1 MPGRFHSRL
10 LCATAL
16 LAVPAAAMAQENRA
30 EETLYVTAARIP
42 LASDDVTVSVSVL
55 DTTMIE
61 ARGGVFVADILRA
74 IPGLSVSRS
83 GTAGALTQIRA
94 RGSEANHVL
103 VLIDGIEAASPF
115 TGETDFAHF
124 AFDDL
129 ASIEVARGEQSALW
143 GADAIGGVI
152 SLRSALPEQGR
163 EASLRVETG
172 SFGTIRLS
180 ARLGKALERGYL
192 AAGIGA
198 YETDGIDVS
207 GLAGERDGYSNRSA
221 NLQAGHELGAG
232 IRIETALRWVG
243 YQTASDADID
253 YDGLLDNTDDRRAGD
268 QILARAGL
276 SVDQRVGSVAMSHE
290 VAVQLTDDVSRSFDS
305 GTRTALSEG
314 QRSQA
319 HYQVTGR
326 WSAGETEHR
335 LTGLIEYERDETSND
350 AGPGS
355 LANQSQDL
363 SSKAFAFDYGLGRG
377 PLDLTLSARHESNH
391 RFEDALT
398 WRAGLAWAF
407 ESLGGRLRLS
417 GGEGVKNPGVFELF
431 GYYPAYFIGN
441 PALKPERS
449 RGWELGWEQGFAEGR
464 GHASAVWFQ
473 SELTDEIYTDFGV
486 FPATARNATSRSN
499 RSGLELEAGW
509 DVSEAVALFGSATLM
524 DSEQDGAAEIRRPER
539 LASLT
544 LDWHPAETDWS
555 ASLTIDHTG
564 EQLDTDFG
572 TFQTVT
578 LDAYTLVGSQLRWQA
593 REGVELYLRGENL
606 LDEDYQDVFGYH
618 TPGRG
623 LYLGLRLRHG

>member
-1 MPGRFHSRL
+1 MPGRFYSRL

-16 LAVPAAAMAQENRA
+16 LAIPAAALAQESLA
-30 EETLYVTAARIP
+30 EDTVYVTAARIP
-42 LASDDVTVSVSVL
+42 LASDDATVSISLL
-55 DTTMIE
+55 DTAMLE
-61 ARGGVFVADILRA
+61 ARGAVFVADILRSV
-74 IPGLSVSRS
+74 PGLAVSRS

-115 TGETDFAHF
+115 TGEADFAHF

-152 SLRSALPEQGR
+152 SLRSALPEQGS
-163 EASLRVETG
+163 EASLRIEAG
-172 SFGTIRLS
+172 SFGTTRLS
-180 ARLGKALERGYL
+180 ARLGKGFDHGYL
-192 AAGIGA
+192 AAGVGA
-198 YETDGIDVS
+198 FETDGIDVS
-207 GLAGERDGYSNRSA
+207 GLGGERDGYSNRSA
-221 NLQAGHELGAG
+221 NLLAGYELSSD

-243 YQTASDADID
+243 YQTASDADSD
-253 YDGLLDNTDDRRAGD
+253 YDGRLDNTDDRRSGD

-276 SVDQRVGSVAMSHE
+276 SVDQRVGSVAVSHE

-326 WSAGETEHR
+326 WSQGEIEHR
-335 LTGLIEYERDETSND
+335 LTGLVEYEQDQTSND

-355 LANQSQDL
+355 LANQSQEL
-363 SSKAFAFDYGLGRG
+363 ASTAFAFDYGLGRG
-377 PLDLTLSARHESNH
+377 PLDLTLSARHESNQ

-407 ESLGGRLRLS
+407 DSLGGRLRLS

-449 RGWELGWEQGFAEGR
+449 RGWELGWEQGFLGGR

-486 FPATARNATSRSN
+486 FPATARNATSRSD

-509 DVSEAVALFGSATLM
+509 DVSEAVALFGSATFM

-544 LDWHPAETDWS
+544 LDWHPADVEWS

-572 TFQTVT
+572 TFQDVT
-578 LDAYTLVGSQLRWQA
+578 LDAYTLVGTQLRWQA
-593 REGVELYLRGENL
+593 RQGVELYLRGENL

>member
-1 MPGRFHSRL
+1 MPVTFHSRL

-16 LAVPAAAMAQENRA
+16 LAVPAAALAQETRA
-30 EETLYVTAARIP
+30 EETIYVTAARTP
-42 LASDDVTVSVSVL
+42 LASEDATASISVL
-55 DTTMIE
+55 DSTMIE
-61 ARGGVFVADILRA
+61 ARSGVFIADILRA
-74 IPGLSVSRS
+74 IPGLAVSRS

-115 TGETDFAHF
+115 TGEADFAHY

-163 EASLRVETG
+163 EAALRLEAG
-172 SFGTIRLS
+172 SFGTTRLS

-192 AAGIGA
+192 AAGVGVF
-198 YETDGIDVS
+198 ETDGIDVS
-207 GLAGERDGYSNRSA
+207 GLGGERDGYSNRSA
-221 NLQAGHELGAG
+221 NLQAGHELGDG
-232 IRIETALRWVG
+232 LRVETALRWVG
-243 YQTASDADID
+243 YDTASDADTD
-253 YDGLLDNTDDRRAGD
+253 YDGRLDNTGDSRRGD
-268 QILARAGL
+268 QVLARAAL
-276 SVDQRVGSVAMSHE
+276 SLDHE
-290 VAVQLTDDVSRSFDS
+290 VGELALAHEFAVQFTDDVSRSFDGAS
-305 GTRTALSEG
+305 RTALSQG

-319 HYQVTGR
+319 HYQLTGR
-326 WSAGETEHR
+326 WSAGAIEHR
-335 LTGLIEYERDETSND
+335 LTGLVEYEQDETSND

-355 LANQSQDL
+355 LANQRQNL
-363 SSKAFAFDYGLGRG
+363 SSTAFAFDYGLGRG
-377 PLDLTLSARHESNH
+377 PLDFTASARHESNQ

-398 WRAGLAWAF
+398 WRAGLAWSF
-407 ESLGGRLRLS
+407 DSLDGRLRLS

-431 GYYPAYFIGN
+431 GYFPAYFIGN
-441 PALKPERS
+441 PDLKPERS
-449 RGWELGWEQGFAEGR
+449 RGWELGWEQVFAGGR
-464 GHASAVWFQ
+464 GHASAVWFR

-486 FPATARNATSRSN
+486 FPATARNASSQSD
-499 RSGLELEAGW
+499 RSGLEFEAGW
-509 DVSEAVALFGSATLM
+509 DVTDRFAVFGSATLM

-544 LDWHPAETDWS
+544 LDWHPDASWS
-555 ASLTIDHTG
+555 ASMTFDHTG

-572 TFQTVT
+572 TFQDVT
-578 LDAYTLVGSQLRWQA
+578 LDAYTLVGGQLRWQA
-593 REGVELYLRGENL
+593 REGVELYLRGQNL

-618 TPGRG
+618 TPGRA

>member
-1 MPGRFHSRL
+1 MPAIFHSRL

-16 LAVPAAAMAQENRA
+16 LAVPAAAMAQETRA
-30 EETLYVTAARIP
+30 EETIYVTAARTP
-42 LASDDVTVSVSVL
+42 LASDDATASISVL

-61 ARGGVFVADILRA
+61 ARSGVFIADILRA
-74 IPGLSVSRS
+74 IPGLAVSRS

-115 TGETDFAHF
+115 TGEADFAHY

-152 SLRSALPEQGR
+152 SLRSARPEQGR
-163 EASLRVETG
+163 AASLRMEAG
-172 SFGTIRLS
+172 SFGTTRLS
-180 ARLGKALERGYL
+180 GRLGKAFARGYL
-192 AAGIGA
+192 AAGIGVF
-198 YETDGIDVS
+198 ETDGIDVS
-207 GLAGERDGYSNRSA
+207 GLGGERDGYSNRSA
-221 NLQAGHELGAG
+221 NLQAGHELGDG
-232 IRIETALRWVG
+232 LRIETALRWVG
-243 YQTASDADID
+243 YDTASDADTD
-253 YDGLLDNTDDRRAGD
+253 YDGRLDNTGDTRRGD
-268 QILARAGL
+268 QLLARAAL
-276 SVDQRVGSVAMSHE
+276 SLDHE
-290 VAVQLTDDVSRSFDS
+290 VGALALAHEFAVQFTDDVSRSFDGAS
-305 GTRTALSEG
+305 RTALSQG

-319 HYQVTGR
+319 HYQLTGF
-326 WSAGETEHR
+326 WSAGEIEHR
-335 LTGLIEYERDETSND
+335 LTGLVEYEQDETSND

-355 LANQSQDL
+355 LANQRQDL
-363 SSKAFAFDYGLGRG
+363 SSSAFAFDYGLGRG
-377 PLDLTLSARHESNH
+377 SLDLTASARHESNR

-398 WRAGLAWAF
+398 WRAGLAWSF
-407 ESLGGRLRLS
+407 DRLGGRLRVS
-417 GGEGVKNPGVFELF
+417 GGEGVKNPGIFELF
-431 GYYPAYFIGN
+431 GYFPAYFIGN
-441 PALKPERS
+441 PDLKPERS
-449 RGWELGWEQGFAEGR
+449 RGWELGWEQVFARGR
-464 GHASAVWFQ
+464 GHASAVWFE

-486 FPATARNATSRSN
+486 FPATARNATSRSD

-509 DVSEAVALFGSATLM
+509 DVTDTFALFGSATLL

-544 LDWHPAETDWS
+544 LDWHPDASWS
-555 ASLTIDHTG
+555 ASMTLDHTG

-572 TFQTVT
+572 TFQDVT
-578 LDAYTLVGSQLRWQA
+578 LDAYTLVGGQLRWQA
-593 REGVELYLRGENL
+593 RQGVELYLRGENL

>member
-1 MPGRFHSRL
+1 MTRIFYSRI
-10 LCATAL
+10 LCSTVL
-16 LAVPAAAMAQENRA
+16 LAAPTAAMAQDSPIEDVV
-30 EETLYVTAARIP
+30 YVTAARIP
-42 LASDDVTVSVSVL
+42 LAADAATVSISAL
-55 DTTMIE
+55 DSAMIE

-83 GTAGALTQIRA
+83 GPAGALTQIRA

-115 TGETDFAHF
+115 TGEADFAHF

-129 ASIEVARGEQSALW
+129 AMIEVARGEQSALW

-163 EASLRVETG
+163 EASLRIEGG
-172 SFGTIRLS
+172 SFGTTRLS
-180 ARLGKALERGYL
+180 ARLGTGFEHGYI
-192 AAGIGA
+192 AAGLGA
-198 YETDGIDVS
+198 FETDGIDVS
-207 GLAGERDGYSNRSA
+207 GLGGERDGYSNRTA
-221 NLQAGHELGAG
+221 NFLAGRQWGSVKLD
-232 IRIETALRWVG
+232 TALHWVG
-243 YQTASDADID
+243 YQTASDADTD
-253 YDGLLDNTDDRRAGD
+253 FDGRLDNTDDRRTGD

-276 SVDQRVGSVAMSHE
+276 TMDQHVGNIALSHE
-290 VAVQLTDDVSRSFDS
+290 IAVQLTDDVSRSFEGDARS
-305 GTRTALSEG
+305 ALSEG
-314 QRSQA
+314 QRTQA
-319 HYQVTGR
+319 HYQLTGF
-326 WSAGETEHR
+326 WSHGEIEHR
-335 LTGLIEYERDETSND
+335 LTGLVEYEQDRTSND

-355 LANQSQDL
+355 LANQSHDL
-363 SSKAFAFDYGLGRG
+363 ASSAFAFDYGLSRG
-377 PLDLTLSARHESNH
+377 PLDLTASARHESNQD
-391 RFEDALT
+391 FEDAIT

-407 ESLGGRLRLS
+407 ESVGGRLRLG

-431 GYYPAYFIGN
+431 GYFPAYFIGN

-449 RGWELGWEQGFAEGR
+449 RGWELGWEQGFADGR

-473 SELTDEIYTDFGV
+473 SQLTDEIYTDFAV
-486 FPATARNATSRSN
+486 FPATARNATSRSD

-509 DVSEAVALFGSATLM
+509 DVNDALAVFGSATFM
-524 DSEQDGAAEIRRPER
+524 DSEQDGAAEIRRPQR

-544 LDWHPAETDWS
+544 LDWHPVAAAWS
-555 ASLTIDHTG
+555 ASLTVDHTG

-572 TFQTVT
+572 SFQNVT
-578 LDAYTLVGSQLRWQA
+578 LDAYTLVGGQLRWQA

>member
-1 MPGRFHSRL
+1 MPGQFQSRL

-16 LAVPAAAMAQENRA
+16 LAVSAQAMAQDA
-30 EETLYVTAARIP
+30 PAADTVYVTAARIP
-42 LASDDVTVSVSVL
+42 LAPDDATVSISVL
-55 DTTMIE
+55 DTAMIE
-61 ARGGVFVADILRA
+61 ARGAVFVADILRA
-74 IPGLSVSRS
+74 IPGLAVSRS

-115 TGETDFAHF
+115 TGEADFAHF

-152 SLRSALPEQGR
+152 SLRSALPEQGQ
-163 EASLRVETG
+163 EASVRAETG
-172 SFGTIRLS
+172 SFGTTRLS
-180 ARLGKALERGYL
+180 ARLASGFDHGYL
-192 AAGIGA
+192 AVGMAA
-198 YETDGIDVS
+198 FDTDGIDVS
-207 GLAGERDGYSNRSA
+207 GLEGERDGYSNRSTS
-221 NLQAGHELGAG
+221 LLAGHELAEG
-232 IRIETALRWVG
+232 IRVDTALRWVG
-243 YQTASDADID
+243 YQTQSDQDID
-253 YDGLLDNTDDRRAGD
+253 YDGRLDNTDDRRTGD

-276 SVDQRVGSVAMSHE
+276 GIDQQLGGVAVSHE
-290 VAVQLTDDVSRSFDS
+290 IALQLTDDVSRSFAA
-305 GTRTALSEG
+305 GARNALSEG
-314 QRSQA
+314 QRMQG
-319 HYQVTGR
+319 HYQLTGR
-326 WSAGETEHR
+326 WADGGTEHR
-335 LTGLIEYERDETSND
+335 LTGLVEYEQDRTRND
-350 AGPGS
+350 GGPGS
-355 LANQSQDL
+355 PANQRQDIA
-363 SSKAFAFDYGLGRG
+363 STAIAFDYGLARG
-377 PLDLTLSARHESNH
+377 AFDLTASARHESNQ

-407 ESLGGRLRLS
+407 DSLGGRLRLS

-431 GYYPAYFIGN
+431 GYFPAYFIGN

-449 RGWELGWEQGFAEGR
+449 RGWELGWEQGFANGR

-473 SELTDEIYTDFGV
+473 SELTDEIFTDFAV
-486 FPATARNATSRSN
+486 FPATARNATSRSD

-509 DVSEAVALFGSATLM
+509 DVTSSLALFGSATFM
-524 DSEQDGAAEIRRPER
+524 DSEQDGAAEIRRPQR

-544 LDWHPAETDWS
+544 FDWHPAEVSWS
-555 ASLTIDHTG
+555 AALTVDHTG

-572 TFQTVT
+572 TFRRVT
-578 LDAYTLVGSQLRWQA
+578 LDAYTLVGGQLRWRA

>member
-1 MPGRFHSRL
+1 MPGKFHSRL

-16 LAVPAAAMAQENRA
+16 LAVSPAALAQDIDPGDIV
-30 EETLYVTAARIP
+30 YVTAARIP
-42 LASDDVTVSVSVL
+42 LAPEDATASIYEL
-55 DTTMIE
+55 DAGMIE
-61 ARGGVFVADILRA
+61 ARGAIFIADILRA
-74 IPGLSVSRS
+74 VPGIAVSRS

-129 ASIEVARGEQSALW
+129 AAIEVARGEQSALW

-152 SLRSALPEQGR
+152 ALRSALPEQGR
-163 EASLRVETG
+163 EISLRAESG
-172 SFGTIRLS
+172 SFGTTRLS
-180 ARLGKALERGYL
+180 ARLGRGLDRGYL
-192 AAGIGA
+192 AASA
-198 YETDGIDVS
+198 SLYETDGIDVS
-207 GLAGERDGYSNRSA
+207 GRGGEDDGYSNRTTS
-221 NLQAGHELGAG
+221 LQAGHELGDSL
-232 IRIETALRWVG
+232 RLDTALRWVG
-243 YQTASDADID
+243 YETASDTDID
-253 YDGLLDNTDDRRAGD
+253 YDGRLDDSDDRRTGD
-268 QILARAGL
+268 QIFARAGL
-276 SVDQRVGSVAMSHE
+276 ALDQTVGGVDFGHE
-290 VAVQLTDDVSRSFDS
+290 LAAQLTDDVSRSFS
-305 GTRTALSEG
+305 GNSRTALSQG
-314 QRSQA
+314 QRRQA
-319 HYQVTGR
+319 HYQLTGQ
-326 WSAGETEHR
+326 WSAGGIEHR
-335 LTGLIEYERDETSND
+335 LTGLAEYEQDHTSND

-355 LANQSQDL
+355 LANQSQSL
-363 SSKAFAFDYGLGRG
+363 ATMAFALDYGLGRG
-377 PLDLTLSARHESNH
+377 PLDLTLSARHESNQ

-407 ESLGGRLRLS
+407 EDLGGRLRLS

-449 RGWELGWEQGFAEGR
+449 RGWELGWEQQVFDGQ
-464 GHASAVWFQ
+464 GHWSAVWFQ
-473 SELTDEIYTDFGV
+473 SELSDEIYTDFSV
-486 FPATARNATSRSN
+486 FPATARNATSQSN

-509 DVSEAVALFGSATLM
+509 DLTDAVALFGSATFM
-524 DSEQDGAAEIRRPER
+524 DSDQDGAAEIRRPQR

-544 LDWHPAETDWS
+544 LDWHPHPAWS
-555 ASLTIDHTG
+555 AALSVDHTG

-572 TFQTVT
+572 SFQTVS
-578 LDAYTLVGSQLRWQA
+578 LDAYTLVGGQLRWQA
-593 REGVELYLRGENL
+593 REGVELYLRGDNL

>member
-1 MPGRFHSRL
+1 MPGRFYSRL

-16 LAVPAAAMAQENRA
+16 LAVPAAASAQD
-30 EETLYVTAARIP
+30 TIYVTAARTS
-42 LASDDVTVSVSVL
+42 LAPEDATVSISVL
-55 DTTMIE
+55 DSDMIE
-61 ARGGVFVADILRA
+61 ARGSVFVADILRA
-74 IPGLSVSRS
+74 VPGLAVSRS

-115 TGETDFAHF
+115 TGEADFAHL

-129 ASIEVARGEQSALW
+129 GSIEVARGEQSALW
-143 GADAIGGVI
+143 GADAVGGVI
-152 SLRSALPEQGR
+152 ALRSAMPEQGR
-163 EASLRVETG
+163 EASLRFEAG
-172 SFGTIRLS
+172 SFGTTRLS

-198 YETDGIDVS
+198 FETDGIDVS
-207 GLAGERDGYSNRSA
+207 GLDGERDGYSNRSA
-221 NLQAGHELGAG
+221 NLLAGHAWGPGL
-232 IRIETALRWVG
+232 RIDAALRWVG
-243 YQTASDADID
+243 YQTDSDADTD
-253 YDGLLDNTDDRRAGD
+253 YDGLLDNTDDRRTGD
-268 QILARAGL
+268 QILARVALTLDQQWGGAALVHELAG
-276 SVDQRVGSVAMSHE
+276 
-290 VAVQLTDDVSRSFDS
+290 QLTDDVSRSFGGGVRS
-305 GTRTALSEG
+305 ALSEG

-319 HYQVTGR
+319 HYQLTGL
-326 WSAGETEHR
+326 WTHGEIEHR
-335 LTGLIEYERDETSND
+335 LTGLVEYEQDRTSND

-363 SSKAFAFDYGLGRG
+363 SSTAFAFDYGLGRG
-377 PLDLTLSARHESNH
+377 PLDLTASARHESNQ

-407 ESLGGRLRLS
+407 DSVGGRLRLS

-449 RGWELGWEQGFAEGR
+449 RGWELGWEQVFADGR

-473 SELTDEIYTDFGV
+473 SQLTDEIYTDFAA
-486 FPATARNATSRSN
+486 FPATARNATSRSD

-509 DVSEAVALFGSATLM
+509 DVSDAITVFGSATFM
-524 DSEQDGAAEIRRPER
+524 ESDQDGAAEIRRPQR

-544 LDWHPAETDWS
+544 LDWHPETSWS
-555 ASLTIDHTG
+555 ASLSLDHTG

-572 TFQTVT
+572 TFQDVT
-578 LDAYTLVGSQLRWQA
+578 LDAYTLVGGQLRWQA
-593 REGVELYLRGENL
+593 RPGVELYLRGENL

-623 LYLGLRLRHG
+623 LYLGLRLHHG